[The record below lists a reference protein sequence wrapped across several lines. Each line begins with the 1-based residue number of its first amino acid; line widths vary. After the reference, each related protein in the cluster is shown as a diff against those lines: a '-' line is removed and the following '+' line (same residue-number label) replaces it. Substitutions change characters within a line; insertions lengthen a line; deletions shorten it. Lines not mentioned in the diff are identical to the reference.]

1 MNRIYRLCWNLA
13 TSQWVAAS
21 ELARGSRPAVPG
33 TPHLTR
39 GPRATSIALAVALA
53 LGAGMAHAG
62 QTGGQVA
69 AGVGAIHQDG
79 ATTTINQTS
88 QRLSLNWQS
97 FDIGAN
103 ETVNFVQPGRDAIAV
118 NRILGNKASDIYGH
132 LNANG
137 QVWLIN
143 PNGVLFGEGAQ
154 VNVGGLVASTLDT
167 SDDAPGTSLRRF
179 SGDGK
184 GSIVNKGSLRAAS
197 GGYIALLGNTVSNQG
212 TVSAQLGTVAM
223 GGGSAVTLTFDGSRL
238 MHLQVDRSTLDNLV
252 ENRQLVQADGGRV
265 FMTAGAADSLLA
277 STVNNTG
284 VVRAQTVENRNG
296 QIVLLGGMTAGH
308 VEVAGTL
315 DASAPHGGDGG
326 GIETSGAFA
335 HIGAATI
342 TAAAS
347 KGKAGTWLVDPYD
360 LTIDATA
367 AGTIASTLN
376 GGTSV
381 TEQTTATGA
390 SGAGVQNASG
400 AGDITVN
407 APIAWN
413 NAAATL
419 TLDAYRAVNVN
430 SAITGTGAVVIKA
443 NGNGGNGNIT
453 LGSGGTISGGA
464 GITLTA
470 ANNFVN
476 NAGAAAL
483 ASASGT
489 WRVYSASPTT
499 DTRGGLTPQ
508 FIQYNAA
515 PGTAVQGTGNGFLY
529 TLAPTVAITGLNGT
543 VRKTYDGTTA
553 ASLADANFSKS
564 GLVDGNTM
572 AAVSG
577 TYAGKDA
584 ASGIQ
589 VTAPTATSAYTFT
602 DATGTVPVYGYTVT
616 GTGQTAAIG
625 VIDPRQLGIA
635 IVNNPTKTYN
645 GTQTATLVSGNYQ
658 TSGLVAGEG
667 ISFSQPHSVAYDAAS
682 AGATN
687 ITATFVDSNFVAAN
701 GTKLSNYVLPSV
713 ATGMGTINKAKVQL
727 SGLIGTDK
735 TYDGSTADT
744 LDTSHATIF
753 GVISGDTADAT
764 LDTSAG
770 AGLFANANV
779 GNGKAVIATGFR
791 LTGSKQSNYDLVM
804 PTDITASITPRTL
817 TIQGVSATGKAY
829 DATTSATLA
838 LANPQLVNLV
848 AADQGA
854 VSLVTSGATGTFAT
868 KNAGTGI
875 AVAASGFSLSG
886 NSLGN
891 YTLAQP
897 SGLTAD
903 ITPRRLDLSIV
914 GNPTRTYNGTTTA
927 NLVEGN
933 VKVVGLQGG
942 ETATVKQASSASY
955 DSANAGARTVSA
967 WLEASDFTLGN
978 GASLSNY
985 TFDSNVVGAGSI
997 AQAPLTWTIVGNPS
1011 KVYDGTTAATLN
1023 TSNYQVYGFITGEG
1037 ATVTQTSGT
1046 YSDKDVGTRGV
1057 TATVGS
1063 GDFAAMGGTLLS
1075 NYVLP
1080 TSIAGYGTITPRD
1093 LGALSVVIS
1102 GRPTRAYDGT
1112 TAATLIAGSPTSGG
1126 DYTLT
1131 VTDPSKGFAPGEG
1144 VYITKTTGTYASK
1157 NVGKQPVSVSLADS
1171 DYTPYGGTSLSNY
1184 TPLPTAAYGTGEIT
1198 PAQLTATIV
1207 NTPTKVYNGT
1217 TYMSLAATDYAI
1229 AGFASGEG
1237 AQIVPSKQV
1246 AFDTKNVGTGK
1257 TITAQMAT
1265 TSYLANNGTDLSNYT
1280 LDFTAEGPGTIT
1292 AAPLYILG
1300 VSAQNKTYDTTNAA
1314 TLNSA
1319 GASLIGLVSGDTDAG
1334 KVTLAKGT
1342 TGSFATADAGIGIAV
1357 TPAGF
1362 SISGSEASN
1371 YALQPLTGLTA
1382 NINPYTLSISGL
1394 SAVNK
1399 VYDAN
1404 TTIGL
1409 DASNAAL
1416 HGVFASDG
1424 GNVALDASTAGGSV
1438 RSANAISGQAVTVS
1452 GLGLTGNRAANY
1464 RVDQVTG
1471 LTADI
1476 AKRPVTASITGNPT
1490 KPYDGSNSVTL
1501 LASDYTLSGFVT
1513 GQSAT
1518 IPQSSTANYLGVN
1531 AGSNIGLSS
1540 TLSVSDFVA
1549 GGTTNLAN
1557 YVLPTSASGTL
1568 GTITPFVV
1576 NLMGT
1581 RVYDATVHADASL
1594 FTSGGTVAGVNGEKL
1609 TLTGSGNLVT
1619 KNVGAQ
1625 RAFADFGTLALGASG
1640 GSTASNYT
1648 LTGGIDWVTITP
1660 ATLTVVNT
1668 TAADKV
1674 YDGNTVAQL
1683 SGAQLSGVLGSD
1695 TVSLDGATTATGTF
1709 ASKNVGTRN
1718 VATAMQVT
1726 GSDAANYVVVQP
1738 TGISAA
1744 ITPKGITATTTAQN
1758 KQYDGTTAATTALA
1772 SSGVVSGDSVTFTGT
1787 SSTFDGKD
1795 VANGRTVTVSG
1806 ITAGGGDAANY
1817 TLGNTSATATANIT
1831 PRVLTLNGS
1840 RTYDAGTSASAGTL
1854 TLGNLVSGES
1864 LVLGGAATLGSK
1876 NVGVYRNG
1884 AGFDATGLT
1893 LADNGGLA
1901 SNYTLA
1907 GGADRYTVNKAAL
1920 TVSGT
1925 TATSKVY
1932 DGNRN
1937 AALQGSQLNG
1947 VLGSDD
1953 VSMTNTQLGTFDTK
1967 NVGTGKVV
1975 TTAIGLAGNDMGN
1988 YTVSQPANVR
1998 ADITSRAITVAA
2010 TGVDKVYDG
2019 TTASAATLSSAGVA
2033 TGDAVTFTAGTN
2045 TFDTKDVGT
2054 GKTVSLSGIVAGG
2067 ADAGNYTLSNTATTT
2082 QASVTPFVIALTG
2095 TRVYDR
2101 TTTAAA
2107 GLFGNNGVVT
2117 GVNGETLTLSG
2128 SGVAGS
2134 KNVGT
2139 YNLAADGSGN
2149 FGLGSLALSGNGS
2162 ASAGNYTLAGGVDR
2176 LTITPY
2182 ALTVLATGV
2191 DKVYDASRTAT
2202 VTLAS
2207 GGVFAGDTVNFGY
2220 GSALFGDKNVGAGK
2234 TVSVGSIAASGADA
2248 GNYTVNTTATTA
2260 ATITPRAIAGSI
2272 VADSRTYDTTTNA
2285 TTHGSLSG
2293 VIAGDSVS
2301 YASTTGSFV
2310 DKTAGT
2316 GKTVNVS
2323 GVLTGTDRNNY
2334 TVTTNATTTASIAKA
2349 AIAVGTTAS
2358 SKVYDATTTAVTSLR
2373 PTGVLGSDVVNFTS
2387 NGASFADANA
2397 ANGKTVTTTGIAGSG
2412 ADAGNYT
2419 WNTLSTT
2426 TANITPRVIDL
2437 GGSRVYDGSGTVDAG
2452 VLSSQGRVA
2461 GINGDML
2468 LLSGAGAVAD
2478 KNVGNAKPLTSLGTL
2493 ALGGTGGSIASNY
2506 TLLGGVDTVSITPKA
2521 ITGSILADDRI
2532 YDTTTGAT
2540 THGSLAGVV
2549 AGDDLRYLSTSGG
2562 FADKRAGAGK
2572 TVTVAGV
2579 LGGTDL
2585 GNYTVTSNAS
2595 TTASIA
2601 RASVQVNTT
2610 AADKVYD
2617 GSDAATTV
2625 LAPVG
2630 VLGADAVTFGSAG
2643 ARFSDANAATGKTVT
2658 TSGIAASGADA
2669 ANYVWNATS
2678 TTMAAITPYVISLH
2692 GTRVY
2697 DGSTAMAADSFGPG
2711 AQLAGINGD
2720 TLTLSGSGAV
2730 GDKNVGTGKPVT
2742 SLGTLGLQGNGG
2754 ALAGNYTLLGGTH
2767 TATITP
2773 KQIVVDATGASKV
2786 YDATT
2791 LATATLSSTGVVS
2804 GDRVDF
2810 TGTGT
2815 LFDTK
2820 NVGNGKT
2827 VTVSGIAA
2835 SGSDAGNYAINTTA
2849 TTTGDITPLAIA
2861 GTISADGKT
2870 YDGSPTAQT
2879 HGLFGGTLAGDD
2891 LGLLTQGAFADKNA
2905 GNGKRVDVVAQ
2916 LTGADAGNYALTT
2929 NTTTAADIRQVVLDL
2944 AGTRVYDGTT
2954 VADAGMFGR
2963 RGVLDG
2969 IAGESLTLSGNGV
2982 LGSRNVATDRT
2993 LASLGTLALT
3003 GNGTTLAGNYTLVG
3017 GRDVATVTPLGITA
3031 AITAD
3036 DKVYDGTTSAVTRG
3050 ALAGVVAGDDVR
3062 LSTLGRF
3069 VDKNAGNGKPVN
3081 VAGRIDGSDAGN
3093 YVLAFNPLTTA
3104 SIAKRSVT
3112 VAAQG
3117 TDKFFDGGR
3126 ADAVR
3131 LSADGILPGDVV
3143 SFAAGSAVFAD
3154 PAVGLGKDVQVS
3166 DIAASGLDGGNYA
3179 FNTATQAQAS
3189 IHQNA
3194 SQGAS
3199 ATALTQIDAVLNP
3212 ESIATPYGVAANVT
3226 VGQYSGNHKKTRQPV
3241 EKNVQRADFTPGLSL
3256 QVVEGGVHLPVDA
3269 MH

>member
-1 MNRIYRLCWNLA
+1 MNRIYRLCWNVA

-33 TPHLTR
+33 TTTR
-39 GPRATSIALAVALA
+39 TIGPRASSIALAIALA
-53 LGAGMAHAG
+53 LGAGVAHAG

-69 AGVGAIHQDG
+69 AGTGVIHQDG
-79 ATTTINQTS
+79 AVTTVNQTS

-284 VVRAQTVENRNG
+284 VVRAQTVENRHG
-296 QIVLLGGMTAGH
+296 QIVLLGGMAAGH

-326 GIETSGAFA
+326 SIETSGAFA

-342 TAAAS
+342 TAAAP
-347 KGKAGTWLVDPYD
+347 KGTAGAWLVDPYD
-360 LTIDATA
+360 LTIDSTA

-407 APIAWN
+407 APISWN
-413 NAAATL
+413 NASATL

-430 SAITGTGAVVIKA
+430 SAITGAGTVVIKA

-453 LGSGGTISGGA
+453 LGSSGTIAGGA
-464 GITLTA
+464 GVTLTA

-476 NAGAAAL
+476 NAGSAAL
-483 ASASGT
+483 SSASGT
-489 WRVYSASPTT
+489 WRVYSASPST

-508 FIQYNAA
+508 FIQYNAT
-515 PGTAVQGTGNGFLY
+515 PGTTVQGAGNGFLY
-529 TLAPTVAITGLNGT
+529 ALAPTVAITGLTGT
-543 VRKTYDGTTA
+543 VEKTYDGTTS
-553 ASLADANFSKS
+553 ASLADANFSKT

-572 AAVSG
+572 AVVSG

-589 VTAPTATSAYTFT
+589 VTAPSATSAYTFT
-602 DATGTVPVYGYTVT
+602 DATGAVPVYGYTVT

-645 GTQTATLVSGNYQ
+645 GTRTATLVAGNYQ
-658 TSGLVAGEG
+658 TSGLVSGEG
-667 ISFSQPHSVAYDAAS
+667 ISFSQPNSVAYDAAS

-687 ITATFVDSNFVAAN
+687 VTANFVASNFVAAN

-744 LDTSHATIF
+744 LDISHATIF

-764 LDTSAG
+764 LDTAAG
-770 AGLFANANV
+770 SGAFADANV
-779 GNGKAVIATGFR
+779 GNGKAVGAIGFR
-791 LTGSKQSNYDLVM
+791 LAGNKASNYDLVL
-804 PTDITASITPRTL
+804 PTDITAAITPRTL

-829 DATTSATLA
+829 DATTSAALA
-838 LANPQLVNLV
+838 LANPQLMNLV

-854 VSLVTSGATGTFAT
+854 ISLVTTGATGNFAT
-868 KNAGTGI
+868 KNVGTGI
-875 AVAASGFSLSG
+875 AVAASGFSLAG

-891 YTLAQP
+891 YTLTQP
-897 SGLTAD
+897 AGLTAD

-914 GNPTRTYNGTTTA
+914 NNPTRTYNGTTTA
-927 NLVEGN
+927 NLAESN
-933 VKVVGLQGG
+933 VQVAGLQGG
-942 ETATVKQASSASY
+942 ETASVKQASSASY
-955 DSANAGARTVSA
+955 DSANAGARTVTA
-967 WLEASDFTLGN
+967 WLEGSDFTLGN

-985 TFDSNVVGAGSI
+985 TFDSTVVGAGSI
-997 AQAPLTWTIVGNPS
+997 AQAPLTWTIVGNPA
-1011 KVYDGTTAATLN
+1011 KQYDGTTAATLDTN
-1023 TSNYQVYGFITGEG
+1023 NYRVYGFIAGEG
-1037 ATVTQTSGT
+1037 ATVTQTAGT

-1063 GDFAAMGGTLLS
+1063 GDFAATGGTLLS

-1080 TSIAGYGTITPRD
+1080 TSISGYGTITPRD

-1102 GRPTRAYDGT
+1102 GHPTRAYDGT
-1112 TAATLIAGSPTSGG
+1112 TVATLIAGSANSSG

-1131 VTDPSKGFAPGEG
+1131 VNDSSKAFAPGEG

-1184 TPLPTAAYGTGEIT
+1184 TPLPTSAYGTGEIT
-1198 PAQLTATIV
+1198 PAQLTAAII

-1229 AGFASGEG
+1229 SGFANNEG
-1237 AQIVPSKQV
+1237 AQIVPSKLV

-1265 TSYLANNGTDLSNYT
+1265 TSYLANAGTDLSNYT
-1280 LDFTAEGPGTIT
+1280 LDFTAEGPGSIT

-1300 VSAQNKTYDTTNAA
+1300 VSAQNKTYDTTAAA

-1319 GASLIGLVSGDTDAG
+1319 GASLLGLVSTDTDTG

-1342 TGSFATADAGIGIAV
+1342 TGTFATGDAGTGIAV
-1357 TPAGF
+1357 TPSGF
-1362 SISGSEASN
+1362 SISGSEAGN

-1382 NINPYTLSISGL
+1382 TISPYTLSISGV

-1399 VYDAN
+1399 VYDA
-1404 TTIGL
+1404 TTAIGL
-1409 DASNAAL
+1409 DTSNAAL
-1416 HGVFASDG
+1416 HGVFASDA
-1424 GNVALDASTAGGSV
+1424 GNVALDTSSAGGSV

-1452 GLGLTGNRAANY
+1452 GLGLSGSRSANY
-1464 RVDQVTG
+1464 RVDQVGG

-1476 AKRPVTASITGNPT
+1476 AKRTVTASITGNPT

-1501 LASDYTLSGFVT
+1501 LASDYTLNGFV
-1513 GQSAT
+1513 GMQSAT
-1518 IPQSSTANYLGVN
+1518 IPQSSTANYLDVN
-1531 AGSNIGLSS
+1531 AGSNVGLSS

-1549 GGTTNLAN
+1549 GSNTNLAN
-1557 YVLPTSASGTL
+1557 YSLPTAASGTR
-1568 GTITPFVV
+1568 GTITPFIV

-1581 RVYDATVHADASL
+1581 RVYNATVHADASL
-1594 FTSGGTVAGVNGEKL
+1594 FTSGGTVAGVNGETL

-1625 RAFADFGTLALGASG
+1625 RAFADFGTLALGGNG

-1648 LTGGIDWVTITP
+1648 LAGGIDWVTITP
-1660 ATLTVVNT
+1660 AALTVINT

-1674 YDGNTVAQL
+1674 YDGNTLAQL
-1683 SGAQLSGVLGSD
+1683 SGAQLAGVLGSD

-1718 VATAMQVT
+1718 VTTAMQVT
-1726 GSDAANYVVVQP
+1726 GSDAANYVVIQP

-1744 ITPKGITATTTAQN
+1744 ITLKSITATATAQN
-1758 KQYDGTTAATTALA
+1758 KQYDGGTAATTALA
-1772 SSGVVSGDSVTFTGT
+1772 SSGVVAGDSVTFGSS

-1806 ITAGGGDAANY
+1806 ITAGGGDAGNY
-1817 TLGNTSATATANIT
+1817 TLGNTSATTTADIT
-1831 PRVLTLNGS
+1831 PRVLTLTGS
-1840 RTYDAGTSASAGTL
+1840 RVYDAGTTAAAGTL
-1854 TLGNLVSGES
+1854 ALGNLVAGES
-1864 LVLGGAATLGSK
+1864 LVLGGAGALNSK

-1884 AGFDATGLT
+1884 AGFDNSGLT
-1893 LADNGGLA
+1893 LADNAGLA

-1907 GGADRYTVNKAAL
+1907 GGVDRYTVSKAAL

-1925 TATSKVY
+1925 TATSKIY

-1937 AALQGSQLNG
+1937 AALQGSHLDG

-1953 VSMTNTQLGTFDTK
+1953 VSMTNTGLGTFDTK
-1967 NVGTGKVV
+1967 NVGTNKAV
-1975 TTAIGLAGNDMGN
+1975 TTAIGLAGGDMGN
-1988 YTVSQPANVR
+1988 YTVSQPTTVR
-1998 ADITSRAITVAA
+1998 ADITAKAIAVAA
-2010 TGVDKVYDG
+2010 TGVTKVYDG
-2019 TTASAATLSSAGVA
+2019 TTASAATLYSNDLAANDNVS
-2033 TGDAVTFTAGTN
+2033 FSAGTN
-2045 TFDTKDVGT
+2045 VFDSKDAGT
-2054 GKTVSLSGIVAGG
+2054 GKTVSLTGIVANGS
-2067 ADAGNYTLSNTATTT
+2067 DAANYTLSNTSTTT
-2082 QASVTPFVIALTG
+2082 AANITPFVIGLTG
-2095 TRVYDR
+2095 TRVYDS

-2107 GLFGNNGVVT
+2107 SLFGSSGVVT
-2117 GVNGETLTLSG
+2117 GANGETLTLSG
-2128 SGVAGS
+2128 SGVTHA

-2139 YNLAADGSGN
+2139 YNLAANGTGTLS
-2149 FGLGSLALSGNGS
+2149 LGTLALTGNGG
-2162 ASAGNYTLAGGVDR
+2162 ASAGNYTLTGGVDR

-2182 ALTVLATGV
+2182 ALTVAATGV
-2191 DKVYDASRTAT
+2191 DKVYDASLNAT

-2207 GGVFAGDTVNFGY
+2207 GGVFGGDTVNFAY
-2220 GSALFGDKNVGAGK
+2220 GTALFGDKNASVGK
-2234 TVSVGSIAASGADA
+2234 TVSVGGISASGTDA
-2248 GNYTVNTTATTA
+2248 ANYTVNTTATTT
-2260 ATITPRAIAGSI
+2260 ATITPKAIAGSI

-2285 TTHGSLSG
+2285 TTHGSLAG
-2293 VIAGDSVS
+2293 VIAGDSLS
-2301 YASTTGSFV
+2301 YASTTGSFL
-2310 DKTAGT
+2310 DKAAGT
-2316 GKTVNVS
+2316 GKTVDVS
-2323 GVLTGTDRNNY
+2323 GVLTGADRNNY
-2334 TVTTNATTTASIAKA
+2334 VVTANTTTTASIAKA
-2349 AIAVGTTAS
+2349 AIVVGTTAS
-2358 SKVYDATTTAVTSLR
+2358 NKVYDGTSGAVTSLGKS
-2373 PTGVLGSDVVNFTS
+2373 GVLGSDVVDFTS
-2387 NGASFADANA
+2387 TGASFSDANA
-2397 ANGKTVTTTGIAGSG
+2397 ANGKTVTTGGIAGSG

-2419 WNTLSTT
+2419 WNATSTT
-2426 TANITPRVIDL
+2426 TANITPLVINL
-2437 GGSRVYDGSGTVDAG
+2437 VGSRVYDGSNAIAAG
-2452 VLSSQGRVA
+2452 VLSFQGMVF
-2461 GINGDML
+2461 GLNGDAL
-2468 LLSGAGAVAD
+2468 ALSGTGAVAD
-2478 KNVGNAKPLTSLGTL
+2478 KNVGNTRPLTSLGTL
-2493 ALGGTGGSIASNY
+2493 ALAGTGGSIATNY
-2506 TLLGGVDTVSITPKA
+2506 TLVGGTHTASITPKA
-2521 ITGSILADDRI
+2521 ITGSIVADGRT
-2532 YDTTTGAT
+2532 YDTTALAT
-2540 THGSLAGVV
+2540 THGSLSGVV
-2549 AGDDLRYLSTSGG
+2549 AGDDLRYTSTSGS
-2562 FADKRAGAGK
+2562 FADKNAGTGK
-2572 TVTVAGV
+2572 TVTVSGV
-2579 LGGTDL
+2579 LGGGDL
-2585 GNYTVTSNAS
+2585 GNYTIASNAT

-2601 RASVQVNTT
+2601 RAAIQVNTI

-2617 GSDAATTV
+2617 GADTATTV
-2625 LAPVG
+2625 LAPAG
-2630 VLGADAVTFGSAG
+2630 VLGGDVVTFSSTG
-2643 ARFSDANAATGKTVT
+2643 ARFSDANATTGKTVT

-2669 ANYVWNATS
+2669 ANYLWNAAS
-2678 TTMAAITPYVISLH
+2678 TTTASITPYVISLQ
-2692 GTRVY
+2692 GTRIY
-2697 DGSTAMAADSFGPG
+2697 DGSTTVAADSFGPG
-2711 AQLAGINGD
+2711 AQVAGINGD
-2720 TLTLSGSGAV
+2720 TLTLSGIGAV
-2730 GDKNVGTGKPVT
+2730 GDKNVGTQKAVT
-2742 SLGTLGLQGNGG
+2742 SLGTLGLQGNGS

-2773 KQIVVDATGASKV
+2773 KQIVVDATGSTKV
-2786 YDATT
+2786 YDANT
-2791 LATATLSSTGVVS
+2791 LATAALSSTGIVS
-2804 GDRVDF
+2804 GDQVAFSATSTRY
-2810 TGTGT
+2810 
-2815 LFDTK
+2815 DTK
-2820 NVGNGKT
+2820 NVGNGKA
-2827 VTVSGIAA
+2827 VTVDGIAA
-2835 SGSDAGNYAINTTA
+2835 SGTDAGNYAINTA
-2849 TTTGDITPLAIA
+2849 TVTTGDITPLAIT
-2861 GTISADGKT
+2861 GTIAADGKT
-2870 YDGSPTAQT
+2870 YDGGTAAQT
-2879 HGLFGGTLAGDD
+2879 HGTFGGTLAGDD
-2891 LGLLTQGAFADKNA
+2891 LGLVTQGQFVDKNA
-2905 GNGKRVDVVAQ
+2905 GNGKRVDVGAQ
-2916 LTGADAGNYALTT
+2916 LTGADAGNYALTA
-2929 NTTTAADIRQVVLDL
+2929 NTTTMADIRKVVLDL
-2944 AGTRVYDGTT
+2944 SGNRVYDGT
-2954 VADAGMFGR
+2954 AGAGAGMFGE

-2969 IAGESLTLSGNGV
+2969 IAGESLTLSGSGV
-2982 LGSRNVATDRT
+2982 LASRNVATDRP

-3003 GNGTTLAGNYTLVG
+3003 GNGATLADNYTLAG

-3031 AITAD
+3031 AVTTD
-3036 DKVYDGTTSAVTRG
+3036 DKVYDGNASAITRG
-3050 ALAGVVAGDDVR
+3050 SLGGVVAGDDVR
-3062 LSTLGRF
+3062 LSTLGQF
-3069 VDKNAGNGKPVN
+3069 VDKNAANGKSVT
-3081 VAGRIDGSDAGN
+3081 VAGRIDGGDAGN
-3093 YVLAFNPLTTA
+3093 YVLSFNPLTTA
-3104 SIAKRSVT
+3104 SIVKRSVT

-3117 TDKFFDGGR
+3117 TDKFFDGSR
-3126 ADAVR
+3126 NDTVR
-3131 LSADGILPGDVV
+3131 LSADGILPGDQVG
-3143 SFAAGSAVFAD
+3143 FAAGSATFAD
-3154 PAVGLGKDVQVS
+3154 PTVGLGKSVQVS
-3166 DIAASGLDGGNYA
+3166 DIAASGADGGNYA
-3179 FNTATQAQAS
+3179 FNTTTQTQAS
-3189 IHQNA
+3189 VHQNA

-3212 ESIATPYGVAANVT
+3212 ESIATPYGVASNVT

-3256 QVVEGGVHLPVDA
+3256 QVVEGGVRLPADA

>member
-1 MNRIYRLCWNLA
+1 MNRIYRLCWNVA

-21 ELARGSRPAVPG
+21 ELARGSRPAVMRRTNRTG
-33 TPHLTR
+33 S
-39 GPRATSIALAVALA
+39 PRTSFIALAIALA
-53 LGAGMAHAG
+53 MGAGMAHAG
-62 QTGGQVA
+62 QTGGQVT
-69 AGVGAIHQDG
+69 AGIGTIHHDG
-79 ATTTINQTS
+79 AVTTIDQAS
-88 QRLSLNWQS
+88 QRLSLNWQN

-167 SDDAPGTSLRRF
+167 ADDAPGTSLRRF

-238 MHLQVDRSTLDNLV
+238 MHLQVDRSTLNNLV

-308 VEVAGTL
+308 VEVGGTL

-326 GIETSGAFA
+326 SVETSGAFA

-342 TAAAS
+342 TAAAPQ
-347 KGKAGTWLVDPYD
+347 GRAGTWLVDPYD
-360 LTIDATA
+360 LTIDSTA

-407 APIAWN
+407 APISWN
-413 NAAATL
+413 NASATL

-453 LGSGGTISGGA
+453 LGSSGTVAGGA
-464 GITLTA
+464 GVTLTA
-470 ANNFVN
+470 ANNFIN

-483 ASASGT
+483 SSASGT
-489 WRVYSASPTT
+489 WRVYSASPST

-508 FIQYNAA
+508 FIQYNAT
-515 PGTAVQGTGNGFLY
+515 PGITVQGTGNGFLY
-529 TLAPTVAITGLNGT
+529 ALAPTVAITGLTGT
-543 VRKTYDGTTA
+543 VEKTYDGTTA

-564 GLVDGNTM
+564 GLVDGNTI

-577 TYAGKDA
+577 TYASKDV

-625 VIDPRQLGIA
+625 AIDPRQLGIA

-645 GTQTATLVSGNYQ
+645 GTRTATLVASNYQ

-667 ISFSQPHSVAYDAAS
+667 ITFSQPNSVAYDAAS

-687 ITATFVDSNFVAAN
+687 VTANFVASNFVAAN

-753 GVISGDTADAT
+753 GVISGDSADAT
-764 LDTSAG
+764 LDTGAG
-770 AGLFANANV
+770 AGLFADANV
-779 GNGKAVIATGFR
+779 GNGKAVTATGFQ
-791 LTGSKQSNYDLVM
+791 LVGNKASNYDLVL
-804 PTDITASITPRTL
+804 PSDITASISPRLL
-817 TIQGVSATGKAY
+817 TIQGVSATGKTY
-829 DATTSATLA
+829 DATTLAA
-838 LANPQLVNLV
+838 LAFSNLQLANLV
-848 AADQGA
+848 AADQA
-854 VSLVTSGATGTFAT
+854 TVSLVTSGATGTFAT
-868 KNAGTGI
+868 KNVGTGI

-914 GNPTRTYNGTTTA
+914 GTPTRTYNGTTTA
-927 NLVEGN
+927 NLTQGN
-933 VKVVGLQGG
+933 VQVLDLQGG
-942 ETATVKQASSASY
+942 ETASVKQASSASY
-955 DSANAGARTVSA
+955 DNANAGARTVSA
-967 WLEASDFTLGN
+967 HLEASDFTLGN

-985 TFDSNVVGAGSI
+985 TFDSTIVGAGSI

-1011 KVYDGTTAATLN
+1011 KQYDGTTTATL
-1023 TSNYQVYGFITGEG
+1023 TSANYQVYGFIAGEG
-1037 ATVTQTSGT
+1037 ATVTQTAGT

-1057 TATVGS
+1057 TATVGT
-1063 GDFAAMGGTLLS
+1063 GDFAATSGTLLA

-1080 TSIAGYGTITPRD
+1080 TSISGYGTITPRD

-1102 GRPTRAYDGT
+1102 GHPTRAYDGT
-1112 TAATLIAGSPTSGG
+1112 TVATLIAGSTTSGG

-1131 VTDPSKGFAPGEG
+1131 VNDSSKAFAPGEG

-1157 NVGKQPVSVSLADS
+1157 NVGKQPVSVSLTDS
-1171 DYTPYGGTSLSNY
+1171 DYTPYGGTNLSNY

-1207 NTPTKVYNGT
+1207 NNPTKIYNGT
-1217 TYMSLAATDYAI
+1217 TYVSLAATDYAI
-1229 AGFASGEG
+1229 SGFASGEG
-1237 AQIVPSKQV
+1237 AQIVPSKFV
-1246 AFDTKNVGTGK
+1246 AFDDKNVGSGK

-1265 TSYLANNGTDLSNYT
+1265 TSYLANAGTDLSNYT
-1280 LDFTAEGPGTIT
+1280 LDFTAQGPGSIT

-1300 VSAQNKTYDTTNAA
+1300 VSAQNKTYDTTAAA
-1314 TLNSA
+1314 TLNSS
-1319 GASLIGLVSGDTDAG
+1319 GASLVGLVSTDTDAG
-1334 KVTLAKGT
+1334 KVVLTKGT
-1342 TGSFATADAGIGIAV
+1342 TGTFVNGDAGAGKSV
-1357 TPAGF
+1357 TPSGF
-1362 SISGSEASN
+1362 SISGSEAGN
-1371 YALQPLTGLTA
+1371 YALQALTGLTA
-1382 NINPYTLSISGL
+1382 TINPYTLSISGV

-1399 VYDAN
+1399 VYDA
-1404 TTIGL
+1404 TTAIGL
-1409 DASNAAL
+1409 DTSNAAL
-1416 HGVFASDG
+1416 HGVFASDA
-1424 GNVALDASTAGGSV
+1424 GNVALDTSSAGGSV

-1452 GLGLTGNRAANY
+1452 GLGLSGSRAANY
-1464 RVDQVTG
+1464 RVDQVAG

-1476 AKRPVTASITGNPT
+1476 AKRNVTASITGNPT

-1501 LASDYTLSGFVT
+1501 LASDYTLSGFVN

-1531 AGSNIGLSS
+1531 AGSNVGLAS

-1549 GGTTNLAN
+1549 GSNTNLAN
-1557 YVLPTSASGTL
+1557 YSLPTGATGTL

-1594 FTSGGTVAGVNGEKL
+1594 FTRGGTVAGVNGETL

-1625 RAFADFGTLALGASG
+1625 RAFADFGTLALGG
-1640 GSTASNYT
+1640 NNGSTASNYM

-1660 ATLTVVNT
+1660 ATLTVINT

-1674 YDGNTVAQL
+1674 YDGTTVAQL
-1683 SGAQLSGVLGSD
+1683 SGAQLSGVIGSD

-1709 ASKNVGTRN
+1709 ASKNVGTRS

-1744 ITPKGITATTTAQN
+1744 ITPKGITATATAQN

-1772 SSGVVSGDSVTFTGT
+1772 SSGVVTGDSVTFADT

-1806 ITAGGGDAANY
+1806 ITAGGGDAGNY
-1817 TLGNTSATATANIT
+1817 TLGNTSATTTANIT
-1831 PRVLTLNGS
+1831 PRVLTLTGS
-1840 RTYDAGTSASAGTL
+1840 RVYDAGTSAAASTL
-1854 TLGNLVSGES
+1854 VLGNLVSGES
-1864 LVLGGAATLGSK
+1864 LVLGGSAALGSK

-1884 AGFDATGLT
+1884 AGFDNSGLT
-1893 LADNGGLA
+1893 LADNAGLA

-1907 GGADRYTVNKAAL
+1907 GGTDRYTVTPAAL

-1925 TATSKVY
+1925 TAASKIY

-1937 AALQGSQLNG
+1937 AALTGSQLNG

-1953 VSMTNTQLGTFDTK
+1953 VSMTNTALGTFDTK
-1967 NVGTGKVV
+1967 NVGTNKVV
-1975 TTAIGLAGNDMGN
+1975 TTAIGLAGGDMGN
-1988 YTVSQPANVR
+1988 YTLSQPGNVR
-1998 ADITSRAITVAA
+1998 ADITAKAITVAA
-2010 TGVDKVYDG
+2010 NGVNKVYDG
-2019 TTASAATLSSAGVA
+2019 TTASAATLYSSGIAS
-2033 TGDAVTFTAGTN
+2033 GDSVIFSAGTN

-2054 GKTVSLSGIVAGG
+2054 GKTVSLTGIAAGG
-2067 ADAGNYTLSNTATTT
+2067 TDAGNYTLTNTATTT
-2082 QASVTPFVIALTG
+2082 LADVTPFVINLTG

-2101 TTTAAA
+2101 TTTVAAT
-2107 GLFGNNGVVT
+2107 LFGSNGVMT
-2117 GVNGETLTLSG
+2117 GANGETLTLGG
-2128 SGVAGS
+2128 SGVTNA

-2139 YNLAADGSGN
+2139 YNRAADGTGTLS
-2149 FGLGSLALSGNGS
+2149 LGTLALTGNSG
-2162 ASAGNYTLAGGVDR
+2162 ASAGNYTLTGGVDR

-2182 ALTVLATGV
+2182 ALTVAATGV
-2191 DKVYDASRTAT
+2191 DKVYDATRNAT

-2207 GGVFAGDTVNFGY
+2207 GGVIAGDTVNFGY
-2220 GSALFGDKNVGAGK
+2220 GSALFGDKNAGTGK
-2234 TVSVGSIAASGADA
+2234 TVSVGGIAASGADA
-2248 GNYTVNTTATTA
+2248 ANYTVNTTASTR
-2260 ATITPRAIAGSI
+2260 ATITPKAIAGTI
-2272 VADSRTYDTTTNA
+2272 VADGRTYDTTTNA
-2285 TTHGSLSG
+2285 TTHGSLAG
-2293 VIAGDSVS
+2293 VIAGDSLS
-2301 YASTTGSFV
+2301 YASTTGSFL

-2334 TVTTNATTTASIAKA
+2334 VVTTNATTTASIAKA
-2349 AIAVGTTAS
+2349 AIVVGTTAS
-2358 SKVYDATTTAVTSLR
+2358 NKVYDGTSSAVTSLDKS
-2373 PTGVLGSDVVNFTS
+2373 GVLGSDVVDFTS
-2387 NGASFADANA
+2387 AGASFSDANA

-2419 WNTLSTT
+2419 WNTVSTT
-2426 TANITPRVIDL
+2426 TANITPYVISL
-2437 GGSRVYDGSGTVDAG
+2437 TGSRVYDGSGAIAAG
-2452 VLSSQGRVA
+2452 VLSTHGRVA
-2461 GINGDML
+2461 GINGDAL
-2468 LLSGAGAVAD
+2468 ALSGAGTVAD
-2478 KNVGNAKPLTSLGTL
+2478 KNVGNTKPLTSLGTL
-2493 ALGGTGGSIASNY
+2493 ALAGAGGSIATNY
-2506 TLLGGVDTVSITPKA
+2506 TLVGGTHTASITPKA
-2521 ITGSILADDRI
+2521 ITGSILADDRT
-2532 YDTTTGAT
+2532 YDGTTHAT
-2540 THGSLAGVV
+2540 THGTLSGVV
-2549 AGDDLRYLSTSGG
+2549 AGDDLRYTGTSGS
-2562 FADKRAGAGK
+2562 FADKNAGAGK
-2572 TVTVAGV
+2572 TVTVSGV

-2585 GNYTVTSNAS
+2585 GNYTVASNAA

-2601 RASVQVNTT
+2601 RAVVQVDTT

-2617 GSDAATTV
+2617 GTDTATTV
-2625 LAPVG
+2625 LAPTG
-2630 VLGADAVTFGSAG
+2630 VLGGDVVTFSSTG
-2643 ARFSDANAATGKTVT
+2643 AHFSDANAATGKTVT
-2658 TSGIAASGADA
+2658 TSGISASGADA
-2669 ANYVWNATS
+2669 ANYLWHASSTATAS
-2678 TTMAAITPYVISLH
+2678 ITPYVISLQ

-2697 DGSTAMAADSFGPG
+2697 DGFTAVAAAIFGVG
-2711 AQLAGINGD
+2711 GQVDGINGD
-2720 TLTLSGSGAV
+2720 TLTLSGAGAV
-2730 GDKNVGTGKPVT
+2730 GDKNVGTQKAVT
-2742 SLGTLGLQGNGG
+2742 SLGTLGLQGNGS

-2773 KQIVVDATGASKV
+2773 KPIVVDATGTSKV
-2786 YDATT
+2786 YDANT
-2791 LATATLSSTGVVS
+2791 LATAALASTGIVS
-2804 GDRVDF
+2804 GDQVAFIAGSTRY
-2810 TGTGT
+2810 
-2815 LFDTK
+2815 DTK

-2827 VTVSGIAA
+2827 VTVGGIAA
-2835 SGSDAGNYAINTTA
+2835 SGADAGNYAINTA
-2849 TTTGDITPLAIA
+2849 AVTTGDITPLAIS
-2861 GTISADGKT
+2861 GTIAADGKP
-2870 YDGSPTAQT
+2870 YDGSTAAQT
-2879 HGLFGGTLAGDD
+2879 HGVFGGTLAGDD
-2891 LGLLTQGAFADKNA
+2891 LGLTTQGTFADKNA
-2905 GNGKRVDVVAQ
+2905 GAAKRVDVGAQ

-2929 NTTTAADIRQVVLDL
+2929 NTTTTADIRQVVLDL
-2944 AGTRVYDGTT
+2944 AGTRVYDGT
-2954 VADAGMFGR
+2954 ALAGDGMFGDH
-2963 RGVLDG
+2963 GVLGG
-2969 IAGESLTLSGNGV
+2969 IAGESLTLSGSGV
-2982 LGSRNVATDRT
+2982 LATRNVATDRP

-3003 GNGTTLAGNYTLVG
+3003 GNGATLAGNYTLVG

-3036 DKVYDGTTSAVTRG
+3036 DKVYDGNVSAITRG
-3050 ALAGVVAGDDVR
+3050 SLGGVVAGDDVR
-3062 LSTLGRF
+3062 LSTLGQF
-3069 VDKNAGNGKPVN
+3069 VDKNAGNGKSVN
-3081 VAGRIDGSDAGN
+3081 VAGRITGDDAGN

-3104 SIAKRSVT
+3104 SIAKRSIT
-3112 VAAQG
+3112 VAAEG
-3117 TDKFFDGGR
+3117 TDKFFDGSR
-3126 ADAVR
+3126 SDTVR
-3131 LSADGILPGDVV
+3131 LSADGILPGDQVG
-3143 SFAAGSAVFAD
+3143 FTAGSATFAD
-3154 PAVGLGKDVQVS
+3154 PTVGLGKSVQVS
-3166 DIAASGLDGGNYA
+3166 DIAATGADGGNYV

-3212 ESIATPYGVAANVT
+3212 ESIATPYGVASNVT

-3256 QVVEGGVHLPVDA
+3256 QVVEGGVRLPADA
-3269 MH
+3269 LH